1 MFWIR
6 SGLHSLSISDWL
18 TAGPAIVDEPSNDI
32 EGAREAMLDA
42 LGDAGGRRRETLLRR
57 ISHASDIH
65 VLWALRPDV
74 MEAVSHMHGES
85 EGRRRL
91 ALATEKFAGLV
102 PAAAL
107 TKPGRR
113 HRIAS
118 ATA

>member
-6 SGLHSLSISDWL
+6 SGLQSLSISDWL
-18 TAGPAIVDEPSNDI
+18 TAGPAIVDAPANDI
-32 EGAREAMLDA
+32 EDARAAMLDA
-42 LGDAGGRRRETLLRR
+42 LGDAGGRRRESLLRR
-57 ISHASDIH
+57 ISHAADAH

-91 ALATEKFAGLV
+91 ALATEKFTGLV

-107 TKPGRR
+107 TMPGRK

>member
-6 SGLHSLSISDWL
+6 SGLHSISISDWL
-18 TAGPAIVDEPSNDI
+18 TAGPAIADEPSSGLED
-32 EGAREAMLDA
+32 ARKALLDA
-42 LGDAGGRRRETLLRR
+42 LGDTGGRKRESLLRR
-57 ISHASDIH
+57 IAHAPDVH
-65 VLWALRPDV
+65 ALWAIRPEV
-74 MEAVSHMHGES
+74 MDAVSQVHGES

-91 ALATEKFAGLV
+91 ARATEKFAGLV

-118 ATA
+118 AIV

>member
-6 SGLHSLSISDWL
+6 SGLHSISISDWL
-18 TAGPAIVDEPSNDI
+18 TAGPTIADEPSNDI

-42 LGDAGGRRRETLLRR
+42 LGNAGGRRRDGLLRR
-57 ISHASDIH
+57 ISHAADIH
-65 VLWALRPDV
+65 VLWALRPEV
-74 MEAVSHMHGES
+74 MDAVAQMHGES

-91 ALATEKFAGLV
+91 ALATEKFVGLV
-102 PAAAL
+102 SAAAL